1 MIQTGGQ
8 KMEYIVY
15 MKEMIENFISN
26 LSKQALF
33 IKHYDTEE
41 IAKTDFLQ
49 LLPEISSTTCF
60 YHEYKTGIMYEAYE
74 PFLNWVRLSY
84 FKFYEDIM
92 SPEEFL
98 KSCQVYS
105 LHIEPISN
113 FIKSGRC
120 QRTEDIMTT
129 EVNFERNNVFADFIN
144 IFRYVASEHHLI
156 LVISAFHLA
165 PLASIRLVLELLKQ
179 TIPQLHFIVVYNDTY
194 YIKPYIYDT
203 WNELITYI
211 RDCNMLF
218 EWGKFTSDI
227 VMNSVEDFVFE
238 PQDFSKNINKLW
250 NMYHTLA
257 LDDVRYYISDIYN
270 KIEHN
275 NQILPEQETY
285 EILVLY
291 TLICLCSDDNGSAI
305 LAYKAILN
313 LEIYHTDLHV
323 AYMYHY
329 LSIKTQYSSGHMD
342 IIKSSYLNCINI
354 AKQLE
359 SPFLHFKAELLYCMA
374 QFGGWKD
381 LFLCD
386 FRIPVPQDLLEK
398 AEHYQFWNHLAY
410 LYAMGFEN
418 DEESVTAI
426 ATGQQNSVYFTKAVQ
441 LARRLGNA
449 DFLMSAYM
457 KNIIIYSDAG
467 YHEYVYQMHKKRIE
481 TVDSND
487 LVLKAHMYLGIGYN
501 CIILEN
507 YEKADHYFRMAL
519 RHLLE
524 QGIADDCMDALY
536 NICMNFF
543 VIEDYETVIPC
554 IEVLLKMLSSLG
566 YQHIMICNTAKL
578 YGMLAI
584 CYFNLQ
590 DYYNAYHYLGLMD
603 VHMNQYHGPDANTD
617 YKYWE
622 EELFLSHYIRAI
634 LYEYE
639 NNMVACQKE
648 LDLAYQFLWL
658 LPGTI
663 FYTYSLYAVAQAN
676 VYEKLGELQKRQQVL
691 NEAITYYKKQGFM
704 FCASKLTALLEDTT
718 FQKFILNFSEPELQF
733 DKLLSLANYVGTQN
747 KLKYREKDI
756 AFLTIWQE
764 NLNRMDTDIDSLIQN
779 AITIIQNSY
788 SLSDVVMLK
797 CEQEDYSVL
806 YNNSS
811 IDLSTHQI
819 KVFFDFFQRYKRGF
833 LTHRIDKNFGQFM
846 PIIQPFGKNKIITM
860 LGIPISDKNASYVLL
875 SNVNAARNFTG
886 VRVLLSNES
895 LVTLKFACSQLI
907 DTINQIASNMTIR
920 RMNEELEQVSM
931 TDYLTGVYNRHGLSY
946 IIENKLNRTDDTTNL
961 ILYVDLDNFKYYNDT
976 FGHDTGDF
984 VLISFTELFLELLHN
999 EGYVIR
1005 YGGDEFVLVIPNQ
1018 TERYG
1023 QEIAEKILKRV
1034 QEEFKAKIEA
1044 YLQQK
1049 IDIPIN
1055 KTLSCSIGITEYT
1068 GKTHDDIE
1076 HALNNADQALYFIK
1090 RNSKGHAM
1098 TWSKL
1103 KDFKI

>member
-1 MIQTGGQ
+1 
-8 KMEYIVY
+8 MEYIVY
-15 MKEMIENFISN
+15 MKEMIEKFISN

-49 LLPEISSTTCF
+49 LLPDMTSTTCF

-74 PFLNWVRLSY
+74 PFLEWVRLSY
-84 FKFYEDIM
+84 LTFYQDAM

-105 LHIEPISN
+105 LHIEPLSN
-113 FIKSGRC
+113 FIRTEKC
-120 QRTEDIMTT
+120 ERTEDIMTT
-129 EVNFERNNVFADFIN
+129 EVNFERNNIFTDFIN
-144 IFRYVASEHHLI
+144 IFRYITTEHHLI

-165 PLASIRLVLELLKQ
+165 PLASIQMMLELLKQ
-179 TIPQLHFIVVYNDTY
+179 TIPQLHFIAVYNDTY
-194 YIKPYIYDT
+194 YIRP
-203 WNELITYI
+203 
-211 RDCNMLF
+211 
-218 EWGKFTSDI
+218 
-227 VMNSVEDFVFE
+227 
-238 PQDFSKNINKLW
+238 NINKLW

-257 LDDVRYYISDIYN
+257 LDDVQYYISDIYN

-275 NQILPEQETY
+275 HQILREQEAY

-291 TLICLCSDDNGSAI
+291 TLICLCTDDNESAT
-305 LAYKAILN
+305 LAYKSILN
-313 LEIYHTDLHV
+313 LDIYHTDLHV

-329 LSIKTQYSSGHMD
+329 LSIKTLYSSGHMD
-342 IIKSSYLNCINI
+342 IIKSSYLNCIDI
-354 AKQLE
+354 AKQLNDD
-359 SPFLHFKAELLYCMA
+359 FLQFKAELFYCMA

-386 FRIPVPQDLLEK
+386 FRIPVPQELLEK
-398 AEHYQFWNHLAY
+398 AEHYHFWNHLAY

-418 DEESVTAI
+418 DEKSVTAI
-426 ATGQQNSVYFTKAVQ
+426 ATGQQNSVYFSKAVQ
-441 LARRLGNA
+441 LARQLGNA

-507 YEKADHYFRMAL
+507 YAKADHYFRTAL

-524 QGIADDCMDALY
+524 HEVADDCMDALY

-603 VHMNQYHGPDANTD
+603 VHMNQYHGPDAIKD

-639 NNMVACQKE
+639 NNMDACQKE
-648 LDLAYQFLWL
+648 LGLAYQFLWL

-663 FYTYSLYAVAQAN
+663 FYTYSLYTVAQAN
-676 VYEKLGELQKRQQVL
+676 LYEKIGEFQKREQVL

-704 FCASKLTALLEDTT
+704 FCASKLTALLEGTT
-718 FQKFILNFSEPELQF
+718 FKKFVLNFNEAELQF
-733 DKLLSLANYVGTQN
+733 DKLLNLANYVGTQN

-764 NLNRMDTDIDSLIQN
+764 NLNRMDTDIHSLINN

-788 SLSDVVMLK
+788 SLNDVVMLK
-797 CEQEDYSVL
+797 CEHGDYSVL

-811 IDLSTHQI
+811 IDLSKQQI

-846 PIIQPFGKNKIITM
+846 PVIEPFGKNKIITM
-860 LGIPISDKNASYVLL
+860 LGIPVSDKNASYVLL

-886 VRVLLSNES
+886 IRVLLSNES
-895 LVTLKFACSQLI
+895 LVTLKFACSQLV
-907 DTINQIASNMTIR
+907 DTINQITSNMTIR
-920 RMNEELEQVSM
+920 HMNEELEQVSM

-946 IIENKLNRTDDTTNL
+946 IIDHKLNCAEDATNL

-984 VLISFTELFLELLHN
+984 VLVSFTELFLELIQN
-999 EGYVIR
+999 EGY
-1005 YGGDEFVLVIPNQ
+1005 
-1018 TERYG
+1018 
-1023 QEIAEKILKRV
+1023 KI
-1034 QEEFKAKIEA
+1034 INIDSNIIC
-1044 YLQQK
+1044 QK
-1049 IDIPIN
+1049 P
-1055 KTLSCSIGITEYT
+1055 
-1068 GKTHDDIE
+1068 
-1076 HALNNADQALYFIK
+1076 
-1090 RNSKGHAM
+1090 
-1098 TWSKL
+1098 KL
-1103 KDFKI
+1103 MLCDSLWWR